1 MKCQFSLIHL
11 FTQQYYCKSSNH
23 IACTVS
29 TENDG
34 LAPWPGGT
42 HILMT
47 CECLSLVL
55 NPFSLHLPSPVHV
68 MYLEYQGNVLVCHG
82 QQQGRKHI
90 KNALRLTGLVGQPV
104 DWCMDLFSCQMCQG
118 CRGDKKAAVFCSETC
133 CHMLMGTRAG

>member
-23 IACTVS
+23 IACTAN

-42 HILMT
+42 HIVMT
-47 CECLSLVL
+47 CKCLSLVL

-68 MYLEYQGNVLVCHG
+68 MYLDYQGNVLVCHG
-82 QQQGRKHI
+82 QQQGGKHI
-90 KNALRLTGLVGQPV
+90 KNALRLTRSCRSACGLVHGSVLLPNVPGLPRRQKSS
-104 DWCMDLFSCQMCQG
+104 CILF
-118 CRGDKKAAVFCSETC
+118 
-133 CHMLMGTRAG
+133 